1 MKRVLLLLSLL
12 PLTALAQ
19 APAPATPAPAT
30 PAPATPAPAP
40 ARPAPAS
47 PAAAKPATAGA
58 PALTA
63 AQQAQ
68 VQKQDAEMGAAALK
82 AAQLVDA
89 NRAGELWDGASA
101 VARRAVPKATF
112 VSQLAAERTRLG
124 ALAGRGQ
131 PTITRVKYSP
141 GAAVP
146 EGLYINVSFPTRFA
160 NSAQPVRELV
170 SFRFDEDQVWRLAGY
185 SLRASAP

>member
-1 MKRVLLLLSLL
+1 MKRVRLPKFLLLSLL
-12 PLTALAQ
+12 PMTALAQ
-19 APAPATPAPAT
+19 A

-40 ARPAPAS
+40 ARPAPAAA
-47 PAAAKPATAGA
+47 AAAKPATAA
-58 PALTA
+58 PVLTA

-68 VQKQDAEMGAAALK
+68 VQKQDADMSAAALR
-82 AAQLVDA
+82 AAQLVDS

-101 VARRAVPKATF
+101 VARRAVPKAAF
-112 VSQLAAERTRLG
+112 VSQLAADRTRLG
-124 ALAGRGQ
+124 TMNGRGQ
-131 PTITRVKYSP
+131 PTITRVKYAA

-160 NSAQPVRELV
+160 NSTQPVRELV
-170 SFRFDEDQVWRLAGY
+170 SFRFDEDQTWRLAGY

>member
-19 APAPATPAPAT
+19 APAPATPAPA
-30 PAPATPAPAP
+30 P
-40 ARPAPAS
+40 ARPAPTS

-63 AQQAQ
+63 AHQAQ

-89 NRAGELWDGASA
+89 TRAGELWDGASA

-160 NSAQPVRELV
+160 NSVQPVRELV

>member
-1 MKRVLLLLSLL
+1 MKRVLLLLSLM
-12 PLTALAQ
+12 PLSAWAQ
-19 APAPATPAPAT
+19 A

-47 PAAAKPATAGA
+47 PGAAKPITAAT

-68 VQKQDAEMGAAALK
+68 VQKQDAEMGAAAVK
-82 AAQLVDA
+82 VAQLVDA
-89 NRAGELWDGASA
+89 NRVGELWDGAST
-101 VARRAVPKATF
+101 VARRAVPKAAF
-112 VSQLAAERTRLG
+112 VTQLTTERTRLG

-131 PTITRVKYSP
+131 PTITRVKYSA

-160 NSAQPVRELV
+160 NSTQPVRELV

-185 SLRASAP
+185 SLRATAP

>member
-1 MKRVLLLLSLL
+1 MKRVLLLLSLM
-12 PLTALAQ
+12 PFTALAQ
-19 APAPATPAPAT
+19 VPAPATSAPV
-30 PAPATPAPAP
+30 P

-68 VQKQDAEMGAAALK
+68 VQKQDAEMGAAAVK

-89 NRAGELWDGASA
+89 NRAGELWEGAST
-101 VARRAVPKATF
+101 VARRAVPKAAF
-112 VSQLAAERTRLG
+112 VSQLTTERTRLG
-124 ALAGRGQ
+124 AMAGRGQ
-131 PTITRVKYSP
+131 PTITRVKYSA

>member
-1 MKRVLLLLSLL
+1 
-12 PLTALAQ
+12 
-19 APAPATPAPAT
+19 
-30 PAPATPAPAP
+30 
-40 ARPAPAS
+40 
-47 PAAAKPATAGA
+47 
-58 PALTA
+58 
-63 AQQAQ
+63 
-68 VQKQDAEMGAAALK
+68 MGAAALK

-101 VARRAVPKATF
+101 VARRAVPKAAF
-112 VSQLAAERTRLG
+112 VSQLTTER
-124 ALAGRGQ
+124 
-131 PTITRVKYSP
+131 TITRVKYSA

>member
-1 MKRVLLLLSLL
+1 
-12 PLTALAQ
+12 
-19 APAPATPAPAT
+19 
-30 PAPATPAPAP
+30 
-40 ARPAPAS
+40 
-47 PAAAKPATAGA
+47 
-58 PALTA
+58 
-63 AQQAQ
+63 
-68 VQKQDAEMGAAALK
+68 MGAAAMK

-101 VARRAVPKATF
+101 VARRAVPKAGF
-112 VSQLAAERTRLG
+112 VSQLTSERARLG

-131 PTITRVKYSP
+131 PTITRVKYSA

-170 SFRFDEDQVWRLAGY
+170 SFRLDEDRVWRLAGY
-185 SLRASAP
+185 SVRAATP

>member
-1 MKRVLLLLSLL
+1 MKRVRLPKFLLLSLL
-12 PLTALAQ
+12 PMTALAQ
-19 APAPATPAPAT
+19 A

-40 ARPAPAS
+40 ARPAPAAA
-47 PAAAKPATAGA
+47 AAAKPATAA
-58 PALTA
+58 PVLTA

-68 VQKQDAEMGAAALK
+68 VQKQDADMSAAALM
-82 AAQLVDA
+82 AAQLVDS

-101 VARRAVPKATF
+101 VARRAVPKAAF
-112 VSQLAAERTRLG
+112 VSQLAADRTRLG
-124 ALAGRGQ
+124 TMNGRGQ
-131 PTITRVKYSP
+131 PTITRVKYAA

-160 NSAQPVRELV
+160 NSTQPVRELV
-170 SFRFDEDQVWRLAGY
+170 SFRFDEDQTWRLAGY

>member
-19 APAPATPAPAT
+19 A

-82 AAQLVDA
+82 AAQLVEVGSEGCDF
-89 NRAGELWDGASA
+89 ETDCSVDWDCSWLENP
-101 VARRAVPKATF
+101 AVPGQNG
-112 VSQLAAERTRLG
+112 VSQIAKPSPRTENRKADPYLAIVRTTWGGCLFI
-124 ALAGRGQ
+124 LSLCSSILESDNAG
-131 PTITRVKYSP
+131 
-141 GAAVP
+141 
-146 EGLYINVSFPTRFA
+146 
-160 NSAQPVRELV
+160 
-170 SFRFDEDQVWRLAGY
+170 
-185 SLRASAP
+185 

>member
-12 PLTALAQ
+12 PFAASAQ
-19 APAPATPAPAT
+19 A

-47 PAAAKPATAGA
+47 PAAAKPLTAGA

-68 VQKQDAEMGAAALK
+68 VQKQDAEMGAAAVRV
-82 AAQLVDA
+82 AQLVDA

-101 VARRAVPKATF
+101 VARRAVPKAAF
-112 VSQLAAERTRLG
+112 VTQLAGERTRLG
-124 ALAGRGQ
+124 AMAGRGQ
-131 PTITRVKYSP
+131 PTITRVKYSA

-185 SLRASAP
+185 SLRASGP

>member
-1 MKRVLLLLSLL
+1 
-12 PLTALAQ
+12 
-19 APAPATPAPAT
+19 
-30 PAPATPAPAP
+30 
-40 ARPAPAS
+40 
-47 PAAAKPATAGA
+47 
-58 PALTA
+58 
-63 AQQAQ
+63 
-68 VQKQDAEMGAAALK
+68 MGAAALK

-101 VARRAVPKATF
+101 VARRAVPKAAF
-112 VSQLAAERTRLG
+112 VSQLTTERARLG

-131 PTITRVKYSP
+131 PTITRVKYSA

>member
-1 MKRVLLLLSLL
+1 MKRVRLPKFLLLSLL
-12 PLTALAQ
+12 PMTALAQ
-19 APAPATPAPAT
+19 V

-40 ARPAPAS
+40 ARPAPAAA
-47 PAAAKPATAGA
+47 AAAKPATAA
-58 PALTA
+58 PILTA

-68 VQKQDAEMGAAALK
+68 VQKQDADMTAAALM
-82 AAQLVDA
+82 AAQLVDS

-101 VARRAVPKATF
+101 VARRAVPKAAF
-112 VSQLAAERTRLG
+112 VSQLAADRTRLG
-124 ALAGRGQ
+124 TMNGRGQ
-131 PTITRVKYSP
+131 PTITRVKYAA

-160 NSAQPVRELV
+160 NSTQPVRELV
-170 SFRFDEDQVWRLAGY
+170 SFRFDEDQTWRLAGY

>member
-1 MKRVLLLLSLL
+1 M
-12 PLTALAQ
+12 AL
-19 APAPATPAPAT
+19 
-30 PAPATPAPAP
+30 
-40 ARPAPAS
+40 RP
-47 PAAAKPATAGA
+47 
-58 PALTA
+58 
-63 AQQAQ
+63 
-68 VQKQDAEMGAAALK
+68 
-82 AAQLVDA
+82 
-89 NRAGELWDGASA
+89 

-170 SFRFDEDQVWRLAGY
+170 S
-185 SLRASAP
+185 ASTKTRSGAWPVTACARRHPEEMNDGN

>member
-1 MKRVLLLLSLL
+1 MKRVRLPKFLLLSLL
-12 PLTALAQ
+12 PMTALAQ
-19 APAPATPAPAT
+19 A

-40 ARPAPAS
+40 ARPAPAAA
-47 PAAAKPATAGA
+47 AAAKPATAA
-58 PALTA
+58 PVLTA

-68 VQKQDAEMGAAALK
+68 VQKQDADMSAAALM
-82 AAQLVDA
+82 AAQLVDS

-101 VARRAVPKATF
+101 VARRAVPKAAF
-112 VSQLAAERTRLG
+112 VSQLAADRTRLG
-124 ALAGRGQ
+124 AMNGRGQ
-131 PTITRVKYSP
+131 PTITRVKYAA

-160 NSAQPVRELV
+160 NSTQPVRELV
-170 SFRFDEDQVWRLAGY
+170 SFRFDEDQTWRLAGY

>member
-19 APAPATPAPAT
+19 APAPATPAPA
-30 PAPATPAPAP
+30 P

-47 PAAAKPATAGA
+47 PAAAKPATAGIQ
-58 PALTA
+58 ALTA

-89 NRAGELWDGASA
+89 NRAEELWDGASA

>member
-19 APAPATPAPAT
+19 APAPATPA
-30 PAPATPAPAP
+30 PAPAP

-101 VARRAVPKATF
+101 VARRAVPKAAF
-112 VSQLAAERTRLG
+112 VSQLTTERTRLG

-131 PTITRVKYSP
+131 PTITRVKYSA

>member
-1 MKRVLLLLSLL
+1 MKRVLLLLSLM
-12 PLTALAQ
+12 PFTVLAQ
-19 APAPATPAPAT
+19 V

-68 VQKQDAEMGAAALK
+68 VQKQDAEMGAAAVK

-89 NRAGELWDGASA
+89 NRAGELWEGASA
-101 VARRAVPKATF
+101 VARRAVPKAAF
-112 VSQLAAERTRLG
+112 VSQLTTERTRLG
-124 ALAGRGQ
+124 AMAGRGQ
-131 PTITRVKYSP
+131 PTITRVKYGA

-146 EGLYINVSFPTRFA
+146 EGLYISVSFPTRFA

>member
-1 MKRVLLLLSLL
+1 MKRVLLLLSLM
-12 PLTALAQ
+12 PFAALAQ
-19 APAPATPAPAT
+19 A

-47 PAAAKPATAGA
+47 PAAAKPLTAGA

-68 VQKQDAEMGAAALK
+68 VQKQDAEMGAAAVRV
-82 AAQLVDA
+82 AQLVDA
-89 NRAGELWDGASA
+89 NRAGELWEGASP
-101 VARRAVPKATF
+101 VARRAVQKTAF
-112 VSQLAAERTRLG
+112 VTQLTTERTRLG
-124 ALAGRGQ
+124 AMAGRGQ
-131 PTITRVKYSP
+131 PTITRVKYSA

-185 SLRASAP
+185 SLRASGP

>member
-12 PLTALAQ
+12 PLTVLAQ
-19 APAPATPAPAT
+19 A

-68 VQKQDAEMGAAALK
+68 VQKQDAEMGAAAAVK

-101 VARRAVPKATF
+101 VARRAVPKAAF
-112 VSQLAAERTRLG
+112 VSQLTTERTRLG

-131 PTITRVKYSP
+131 PTITRVKYSA

>member
-12 PLTALAQ
+12 PMLALAQ
-19 APAPATPAPAT
+19 T

-68 VQKQDAEMGAAALK
+68 VQKQDAEMGAAAVK

-101 VARRAVPKATF
+101 VARRAVPKAAL
-112 VSQLAAERTRLG
+112 VSQFTTERLG

-131 PTITRVKYSP
+131 PTITRVKYSA

-170 SFRFDEDQVWRLAGY
+170 SFRFDEDKVWRLAGY